1 MPRPPGRLVPGSP
14 VPPLTLVAIAGAPV
28 PVPAT
33 GQLVHLQ
40 FRRFAGCPVCNLHL
54 RSIARRHDEL
64 AAAGVREVAIFHSSA
79 GELRR
84 HAGDLPFALVAD
96 PDKTLYRRFAVEAA
110 PRALLDPRAWLPI
123 LRAVA
128 HAAWTL
134 VRGGPLPPLRP
145 QGGRLGLPADFLID
159 GDGQLL
165 AAHYGAHV
173 DDHWSVDQI
182 LALVLR
188 ARSGTTRSP
197 STRTATE

>member
-1 MPRPPGRLVPGSP
+1 MPAAPRLVPGAP
-14 VPPLTLVAIAGAPV
+14 VPPLSLTAIDGAPV
-28 PVPAT
+28 PVPAP

-79 GELRR
+79 DELRR
-84 HAGDLPFALVAD
+84 HAPDLPFALVAD
-96 PDKTLYRRFAVEAA
+96 PDKALYRRFAVEAA
-110 PRALLDPRAWLPI
+110 PRALLDPRVWLPI

-128 HAAWTL
+128 VSLWNVL
-134 VRGGPLPPLRP
+134 RGAPIPPLRP
-145 QGGRLGLPADFLID
+145 AGGSLGLPADFLID
-159 GDGQLL
+159 GDRQLV
-165 AAHYGAHV
+165 AVHYGAHA

-182 LALVLR
+182 LALALR

-197 STRTATE
+197 STHTATG

>member
-1 MPRPPGRLVPGSP
+1 
-14 VPPLTLVAIAGAPV
+14 
-28 PVPAT
+28 
-33 GQLVHLQ
+33 
-40 FRRFAGCPVCNLHL
+40 
-54 RSIARRHDEL
+54 
-64 AAAGVREVAIFHSSA
+64 VAIFHSSA
-79 GELRR
+79 DELRR

-96 PDKTLYRRFAVEAA
+96 PDKALYRRFAVEAA

-128 HAAWTL
+128 YALWTL

-145 QGGRLGLPADFLID
+145 AGGRLGLPADFLID

-165 AAHYGAHV
+165 AAHYGAHA
-173 DDHWSVDQI
+173 DDHWSVDEI

-197 STRTATE
+197 STRTATG